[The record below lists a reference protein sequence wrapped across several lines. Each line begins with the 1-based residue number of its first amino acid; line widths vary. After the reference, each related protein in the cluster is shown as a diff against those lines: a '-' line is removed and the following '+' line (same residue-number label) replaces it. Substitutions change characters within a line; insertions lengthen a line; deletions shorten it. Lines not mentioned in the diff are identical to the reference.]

1 MLVTGNRA
9 YSEAQMRDTLQFT
22 AMANKSELSPLL
34 PLRRQGVQVLS
45 ALETGGLGS
54 RASIGLF
61 SKPQA
66 CKLASEA
73 MRSPPLHPPP
83 PTLASI
89 RIAPS
94 THGPVT
100 TIPSGSLGNFW

>member
-83 PTLASI
+83 Q
-89 RIAPS
+89 
-94 THGPVT
+94 H
-100 TIPSGSLGNFW
+100 WHQ